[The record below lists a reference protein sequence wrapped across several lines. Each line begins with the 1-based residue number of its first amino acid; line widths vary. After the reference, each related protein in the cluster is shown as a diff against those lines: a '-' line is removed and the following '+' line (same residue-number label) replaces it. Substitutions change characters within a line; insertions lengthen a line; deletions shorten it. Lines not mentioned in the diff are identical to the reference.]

1 MHFIKAFCLLVLYM
15 KVIVGLL
22 DLMFIRCVKITKRGP
37 SECFCGQCD
46 LPLGYN
52 SALNESNCHTRPS
65 LQISAFLMS
74 PWKEKK
80 RPRNA

>member
-37 SECFCGQCD
+37 IECFCGQCD
-46 LPLGYN
+46 LPVGYN
-52 SALNESNCHTRPS
+52 SALNESNQHCFAATRVHLCRYQLS
-65 LQISAFLMS
+65 
-74 PWKEKK
+74 
-80 RPRNA
+80 